1 MSRGAVKW
9 RGSPRALFASPAGKR
24 VAIRTLTRSPVCRI
38 NRLSNRVCAL
48 VSGGVDSAILAWK
61 LMQDGSEVHPVYVRA
76 GMAWESVEQTWL
88 ERYLDAI
95 AAPKLRPL
103 RALSFPLDDIYESH
117 WSLGRSD
124 GPGYDAPDEAVY
136 LPGRNLVLISKAA
149 VYCALNGIDR
159 IALGLLVA
167 NPFPDAT
174 DAFFTHLERAISA
187 GLALDLRIE
196 RPLSALH
203 KADVVR
209 MGAHLPLTLTFSCIR
224 PAGEWH
230 CGDCNKCAERQR
242 GFIEAGVADRTRYA
256 RAPGLVRVSADEP

>member
-1 MSRGAVKW
+1 
-9 RGSPRALFASPAGKR
+9 
-24 VAIRTLTRSPVCRI
+24 
-38 NRLSNRVCAL
+38 LSDRVCTL

-61 LMQDGSEVHPVYVRA
+61 LMQDGSEVHPVYVHA

-95 AAPKLRPL
+95 AAPTLRPL
-103 RALSFPLDDIYESH
+103 RTLSFPLADVYESH
-117 WSLGRSD
+117 WSLGGQG

-159 IALGLLVA
+159 IALGLLAA

-174 DAFFTHLERAISA
+174 DHFFTHLERAISA

-203 KADVVR
+203 KAEVVR
-209 MGAHLPLTLTFSCIR
+209 MGAHLPLELTFSCIR

-256 RAPGLVRVSADEP
+256 RAPGIVQAPAHES